1 MGTWREILCIQE
13 DRVVGNDNTVKWEG
27 RSLQL
32 PPSRLR
38 PHFVKAT
45 VRVHEYPDGQVAIY
59 WGPHR
64 LADYA
69 ADGSMIAPAAGTLPD
84 MASRDVA

>member
-1 MGTWREILCIQE
+1 M
-13 DRVVGNDNTVKWEG
+13 GNDNTVKWQ
-27 RSLQL
+27 RLSLQL

-45 VRVHEYPDGQVAIY
+45 VRVHEYPDGPLAVF

-64 LADYA
+64 LADYDANGTIIQQERQA
-69 ADGSMIAPAAGTLPD
+69 A
-84 MASRDVA
+84 